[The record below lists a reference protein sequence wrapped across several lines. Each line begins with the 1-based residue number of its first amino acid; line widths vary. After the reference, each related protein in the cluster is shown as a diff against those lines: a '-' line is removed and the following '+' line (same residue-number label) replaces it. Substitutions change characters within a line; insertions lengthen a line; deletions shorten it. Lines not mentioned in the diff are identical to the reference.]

1 MDAKREHEKTCNHH
15 NSSTSISLN
24 EILALTQTK
33 DISREIKYA
42 TLHVVKQKMA
52 KSNSKTVEFKS
63 GGPRVS
69 KLFHYKQ

>member
-1 MDAKREHEKTCNHH
+1 MTP
-15 NSSTSISLN
+15 
-24 EILALTQTK
+24 TK
-33 DISREIKYA
+33 DISREIKDA

-69 KLFHYKQ
+69 KLFHHKQ